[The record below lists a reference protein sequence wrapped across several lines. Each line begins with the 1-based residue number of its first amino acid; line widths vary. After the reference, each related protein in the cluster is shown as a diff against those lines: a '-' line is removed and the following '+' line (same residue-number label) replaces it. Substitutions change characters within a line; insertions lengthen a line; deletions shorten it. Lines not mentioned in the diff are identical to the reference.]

1 MLLII
6 FHKFKVIGALS
17 LFLALHGFNQQAL
30 RADEKYAKVMLE
42 MDGVMNKKTEMKA
55 LPPSTTAGN
64 ANEDEDY
71 DKIDQS
77 VLWIIY
83 N

>member
-1 MLLII
+1 
-6 FHKFKVIGALS
+6 
-17 LFLALHGFNQQAL
+17 
-30 RADEKYAKVMLE
+30 MLE

-71 DKIDQS
+71 MIRLIRVCCGS
-77 VLWIIY
+77 YTIIT
-83 N
+83 